1 MRTFFT
7 EDKRKDQLFLA
18 WIEYLKELHAQFE
31 GIEFDDFYEGT
42 ATISAVH
49 ENYMNLDLDDKRK
62 LKGIPISSQVSKHSL
77 PKDMAYVV
85 LGRIKEKWFPLDVIS
100 IGTLIRTRKNDLH
113 EFHLSVNPI
122 YNSGKIA

>member
-49 ENYMNLDLDDKRK
+49 ENYMHLDLDDK
-62 LKGIPISSQVSKHSL
+62 
-77 PKDMAYVV
+77 
-85 LGRIKEKWFPLDVIS
+85 
-100 IGTLIRTRKNDLH
+100 
-113 EFHLSVNPI
+113 
-122 YNSGKIA
+122 